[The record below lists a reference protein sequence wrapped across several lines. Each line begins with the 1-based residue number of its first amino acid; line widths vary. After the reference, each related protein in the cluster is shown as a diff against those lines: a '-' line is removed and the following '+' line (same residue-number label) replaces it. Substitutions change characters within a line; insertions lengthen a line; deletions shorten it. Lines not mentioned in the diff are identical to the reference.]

1 VEEAA
6 RERAGGA
13 APAGVVPPAVAGGV
27 RRGGGTAPRLLRAL
41 RIQALTESTTKRAVL
56 GGIPWALPDD
66 SLIFFFICSRS
77 SPLLNRCGFRF
88 PPRQA
93 VNTCLFIFEER
104 STCNSP
110 VVFTVL

>member
-13 APAGVVPPAVAGGV
+13 APAGAIPPAVAGGV

-66 SLIFFFICSRS
+66 SLIFF
-77 SPLLNRCGFRF
+77 LY
-88 PPRQA
+88 
-93 VNTCLFIFEER
+93 LFSFFATSESVWLSISATASCKYLPFH
-104 STCNSP
+104 
-110 VVFTVL
+110 F